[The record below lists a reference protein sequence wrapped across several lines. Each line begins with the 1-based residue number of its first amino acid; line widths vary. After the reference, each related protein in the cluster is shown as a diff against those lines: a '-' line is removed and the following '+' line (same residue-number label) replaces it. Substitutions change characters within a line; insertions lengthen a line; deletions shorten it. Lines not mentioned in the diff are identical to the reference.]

1 MSGIKAD
8 WAWMTACDT
17 DSRPRVSPGRGV
29 LRSITMGS
37 ASAPLVP
44 TTPDETAAEET
55 LEAKLLAVVPRLM
68 RHLLAHARLRPA
80 WEDMTYQQYNVMRI
94 IATEGVVSQG
104 EIARRL
110 AVTPPVVTR
119 LASALVEAGF
129 VERREDPADRR
140 AVLLSLTT
148 SGKRRVS
155 RMRRDLLAAA
165 SELLEPLDSEERD
178 AVSAAVDRL
187 QPLLPERSARR

>member
-1 MSGIKAD
+1 
-8 WAWMTACDT
+8 
-17 DSRPRVSPGRGV
+17 
-29 LRSITMGS
+29 MGP
-37 ASAPLVP
+37 ATAPLVP
-44 TTPDETAAEET
+44 PTPDESAAESS

-94 IATEGVVSQG
+94 IASEAEVSQG

-129 VERREDPADRR
+129 AERREDPADRR
-140 AVLLSLTT
+140 AVLLSLTVR
-148 SGKRRVS
+148 GKRRVA

-165 SELLEPLDSEERD
+165 SELLEPLDAGERE
-178 AVSAAVDRL
+178 AVAAAVDHL